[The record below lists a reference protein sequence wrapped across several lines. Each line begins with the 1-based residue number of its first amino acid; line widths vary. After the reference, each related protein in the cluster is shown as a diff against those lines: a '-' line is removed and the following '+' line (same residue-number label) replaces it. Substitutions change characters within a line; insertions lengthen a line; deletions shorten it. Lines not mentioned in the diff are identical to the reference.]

1 MSDSLIWTLL
11 GHLVCIAQWAA
22 FILVDYAYL
31 GRGRRFRHPCVWAA
45 LLALAVL
52 ALSVLCGF
60 GFFNI
65 KSVVSNIIYLLVIAL
80 LFGGTAVDR
89 MSACIIN
96 GILCLLTENTV
107 SFVFARLHG
116 ICPGEVWHYRT
127 CLAALVISI
136 LLVGILAARFL
147 CRWNHCSALDPL
159 QALLMSFSRA
169 SWCC

>member
-1 MSDSLIWTLL
+1 MSDSFIWTLL

-52 ALSVLCGF
+52 TLSVLCGF

-96 GILCLLTENTV
+96 GHSVPAYRKYGQLCLCTAPRHLP
-107 SFVFARLHG
+107 R
-116 ICPGEVWHYRT
+116 
-127 CLAALVISI
+127 
-136 LLVGILAARFL
+136 
-147 CRWNHCSALDPL
+147 
-159 QALLMSFSRA
+159 
-169 SWCC
+169 

>member
-65 KSVVSNIIYLLVIAL
+65 MRVNLIKHFVCVFHPFCIWIMDQISCSVKYFFLKFIAHQ
-80 LFGGTAVDR
+80 LFR
-89 MSACIIN
+89 K
-96 GILCLLTENTV
+96 
-107 SFVFARLHG
+107 
-116 ICPGEVWHYRT
+116 
-127 CLAALVISI
+127 ISQ
-136 LLVGILAARFL
+136 FE
-147 CRWNHCSALDPL
+147 
-159 QALLMSFSRA
+159 
-169 SWCC
+169 

>member
-52 ALSVLCGF
+52 TLSVLCGF

-89 MSACIIN
+89 MSACLPKIRSA
-96 GILCLLTENTV
+96 L
-107 SFVFARLHG
+107 SLHG
-116 ICPGEVWHYRT
+116 STASAPVKSGATGPVWRH
-127 CLAALVISI
+127 
-136 LLVGILAARFL
+136 
-147 CRWNHCSALDPL
+147 W
-159 QALLMSFSRA
+159 
-169 SWCC
+169 

>member
-1 MSDSLIWTLL
+1 MSDSFIWTLL

-31 GRGRRFRHPCVWAA
+31 GRGRRFRYPCVWAA

-52 ALSVLCGF
+52 TLSVLCGF

-89 MSACIIN
+89 MSASSTAFCA
-96 GILCLLTENTV
+96 CLPKIRSAL
-107 SFVFARLHG
+107 SLHG
-116 ICPGEVWHYRT
+116 STASAPVKSGATGPVWRH
-127 CLAALVISI
+127 
-136 LLVGILAARFL
+136 
-147 CRWNHCSALDPL
+147 W
-159 QALLMSFSRA
+159 
-169 SWCC
+169 

>member
-1 MSDSLIWTLL
+1 MSDSFIWTLL

-52 ALSVLCGF
+52 TLSVLCGF

-89 MSACIIN
+89 MPASSTAFCACLPKIRSA
-96 GILCLLTENTV
+96 L
-107 SFVFARLHG
+107 SLHG
-116 ICPGEVWHYRT
+116 STASAPVKSGATGPVWRH
-127 CLAALVISI
+127 
-136 LLVGILAARFL
+136 
-147 CRWNHCSALDPL
+147 W
-159 QALLMSFSRA
+159 
-169 SWCC
+169 

>member
-52 ALSVLCGF
+52 TLSVLCGF

-89 MSACIIN
+89 MSACLPKIRSA
-96 GILCLLTENTV
+96 L
-107 SFVFARLHG
+107 SLHG
-116 ICPGEVWHYRT
+116 STASAPVKSGTTGPVWRH
-127 CLAALVISI
+127 
-136 LLVGILAARFL
+136 
-147 CRWNHCSALDPL
+147 W
-159 QALLMSFSRA
+159 
-169 SWCC
+169 

>member
-1 MSDSLIWTLL
+1 M

-80 LFGGTAVDR
+80 LFGGTAVPAYR
-89 MSACIIN
+89 KY
-96 GILCLLTENTV
+96 GQLCLCTAPRHLP
-107 SFVFARLHG
+107 R
-116 ICPGEVWHYRT
+116 
-127 CLAALVISI
+127 
-136 LLVGILAARFL
+136 
-147 CRWNHCSALDPL
+147 
-159 QALLMSFSRA
+159 
-169 SWCC
+169 

>member
-1 MSDSLIWTLL
+1 MTAYLDAVGASGVHCAVGGVHSGGLR
-11 GHLVCIAQWAA
+11 
-22 FILVDYAYL
+22 YL

-52 ALSVLCGF
+52 ALSVLCDF

-65 KSVVSNIIYLLVIAL
+65 KSVVSNIIYLLAIAL

-116 ICPGEVWHYRT
+116 ICPVKSGTTGPVWRH
-127 CLAALVISI
+127 
-136 LLVGILAARFL
+136 
-147 CRWNHCSALDPL
+147 W
-159 QALLMSFSRA
+159 
-169 SWCC
+169 

>member
-96 GILCLLTENTV
+96 GILCLLTQGC
-107 SFVFARLHG
+107 FMKDF
-116 ICPGEVWHYRT
+116 
-127 CLAALVISI
+127 
-136 LLVGILAARFL
+136 
-147 CRWNHCSALDPL
+147 
-159 QALLMSFSRA
+159 
-169 SWCC
+169 

>member
-1 MSDSLIWTLL
+1 MRLSARPIWNGRGSSVMSDSLIWTLL

-52 ALSVLCGF
+52 TLSVLCGF

-80 LFGGTAVDR
+80 LRKNVKANW
-89 MSACIIN
+89 IIIGMMVVAIAGRFI
-96 GILCLLTENTV
+96 GIL
-107 SFVFARLHG
+107 
-116 ICPGEVWHYRT
+116 
-127 CLAALVISI
+127 
-136 LLVGILAARFL
+136 
-147 CRWNHCSALDPL
+147 
-159 QALLMSFSRA
+159 
-169 SWCC
+169 

>member
-1 MSDSLIWTLL
+1 MSDSFIWTLL

-52 ALSVLCGF
+52 TLSVLCGF

-89 MSACIIN
+89 MSACIIQRHSVPAYRKY
-96 GILCLLTENTV
+96 GQLCLCTAPRHLP
-107 SFVFARLHG
+107 R
-116 ICPGEVWHYRT
+116 
-127 CLAALVISI
+127 
-136 LLVGILAARFL
+136 
-147 CRWNHCSALDPL
+147 
-159 QALLMSFSRA
+159 
-169 SWCC
+169 

>member
-1 MSDSLIWTLL
+1 MSDSFIWTLL

-52 ALSVLCGF
+52 TLSVLCGF

-89 MSACIIN
+89 MSASSTAFCA
-96 GILCLLTENTV
+96 CLPKIRSAL
-107 SFVFARLHG
+107 SLHG
-116 ICPGEVWHYRT
+116 STASAPVKSGTTGPVWRH
-127 CLAALVISI
+127 
-136 LLVGILAARFL
+136 
-147 CRWNHCSALDPL
+147 W
-159 QALLMSFSRA
+159 
-169 SWCC
+169 

>member
-52 ALSVLCGF
+52 TLSVLCDF

-80 LFGGTAVDR
+80 LFGSTASAPVKSGTT
-89 MSACIIN
+89 
-96 GILCLLTENTV
+96 G
-107 SFVFARLHG
+107 
-116 ICPGEVWHYRT
+116 PVWRH
-127 CLAALVISI
+127 
-136 LLVGILAARFL
+136 
-147 CRWNHCSALDPL
+147 W
-159 QALLMSFSRA
+159 
-169 SWCC
+169 

>member
-65 KSVVSNIIYLLVIAL
+65 KSVVSNIIYLLVIVRRHGSGPDVCLHHQRHSVPAYRKY
-80 LFGGTAVDR
+80 GQ
-89 MSACIIN
+89 
-96 GILCLLTENTV
+96 LCLCT
-107 SFVFARLHG
+107 A
-116 ICPGEVWHYRT
+116 PWHLPR
-127 CLAALVISI
+127 
-136 LLVGILAARFL
+136 
-147 CRWNHCSALDPL
+147 
-159 QALLMSFSRA
+159 
-169 SWCC
+169 

>member
-1 MSDSLIWTLL
+1 MSDSFIWMLL

-80 LFGGTAVDR
+80 LRKNVKANW
-89 MSACIIN
+89 IIIGMMVVAIAGRFI
-96 GILCLLTENTV
+96 GIL
-107 SFVFARLHG
+107 
-116 ICPGEVWHYRT
+116 
-127 CLAALVISI
+127 
-136 LLVGILAARFL
+136 
-147 CRWNHCSALDPL
+147 
-159 QALLMSFSRA
+159 
-169 SWCC
+169 